1 MKHLFVIEF
10 SNIVDRSKVFVN
22 IDEVNFSRSTKINY
36 SWSKRGETWVMN
48 NASLEGSASFIGAIT
63 SLGYWCMTKL
73 YSTNNSEKFIEFLG
87 KLFVW
92 LRVDLKIDM
101 KKIVVILDNWAIQ
114 RSKKTLSYLNEMG
127 WKIIFVSPYSPEYC
141 PIELFFNILKRRV
154 AVHSK
159 GDHTKLCSNS
169 GGRLMKEW
177 LATFTRREILS
188 YWTKAIAII
197 RFQYSKLI
205 AKEG

>member
-1 MKHLFVIEF
+1 MTV
-10 SNIVDRSKVFVN
+10 
-22 IDEVNFSRSTKINY
+22 
-36 SWSKRGETWVMN
+36 
-48 NASLEGSASFIGAIT
+48 SFIGT
-63 SLGYWCMTKL
+63 KFLLGYWCMTKP
-73 YSTNNSEKFIEFLG
+73 YSTNNSAKFIKFLG

-92 LRVDLKIDM
+92 LLVDLKIDM
-101 KKIVVILDNWAIQ
+101 KKIFVILDNWAIH

-127 WKIIFVSPYSPEYC
+127 WKIIFVSPYSLQYC
-141 PIELFFNILKRRV
+141 TIELFFNILKRRV
-154 AVHSK
+154 VVHSK
-159 GDHTKLCSNS
+159 GDHTKLCSNF